1 MKINI
6 FNTTVICV
14 LGILMSLHSI
24 QVSAGWVDDWMGSA
38 TIDSPSSY
46 ENQKRGFYSA
56 GGFRTRN
63 NLSTDYLVTAQMPS
77 LKGGCGGID
86 AFLGGVSFL
95 DEDYLVKKFQN
106 MLQAA
111 PGVAFDIALKVMCK
125 DCSETMKS
133 LEAAVNMLNNIQLDD
148 CALTKAVVTT
158 AAEGQGA
165 ADYYKNT
172 MMEMTGSESM
182 EEAYNKSY
190 QQVNEQAQ
198 ANDGEP
204 TIDLANKTAG
214 CPAQFKRIIEP
225 GSMIK
230 NTSDLIGMQAYANVI
245 RGYIGDVEIRKNPTD
260 KIPLSL
266 EIQACPENDMI
277 SIDDMLYGKAM
288 ARKDTANGGTC
299 YTDNGDSVVEKVDDE
314 LNAIVIKLKSKLP
327 LTTAQEQFID
337 SSPIP
342 ILPIIKKAIAR
353 NNEDMTVSMMS
364 DLVATALTVRMFD
377 DLYRQTDFIFRK
389 VETMVSQAGISG
401 KSSAGLKCEPQL
413 YAKPLADFKKLHR
426 EVWEFRLEANS
437 SYQAKLNEQIKHLN
451 FAEMHKK
458 DEADLR
464 KKNAQN
470 INLK

>member
-1 MKINI
+1 MKNNI
-6 FNTTVICV
+6 PTFIITWIFGV
-14 LGILMSLHSI
+14 LTITHSLHAA
-24 QVSAGWVDDWMGSA
+24 AGWVDDWMGSA

-63 NLSTDYLVTAQMPS
+63 NLSTDFLVSAQMPS

-111 PGVAFDIALKVMCK
+111 PGVAFDIALKVMSK
-125 DCSETMKS
+125 EASESMKS

-148 CALTKAVVTT
+148 CALTKAVITT
-158 AAEGQGA
+158 PGEKDGSRW
-165 ADYYKNT
+165 KNM

-182 EEAYNKSY
+182 DAAYNKSY
-190 QQVNEQAQ
+190 QQVREQTE
-198 ANDGEP
+198 ANDGKP
-204 TIDLANKTAG
+204 TIDLGALIGG
-214 CPAQFKRIIEP
+214 CPTHFKAIVAN

-230 NTSDLIGMQAYANVI
+230 HTSTLIGMEPYADII

-260 KIPLSL
+260 KIPLSGQ
-266 EIQACPENDMI
+266 ISACSENDSL

-288 ARKDTANGGTC
+288 AKKDEANGGAC
-299 YTDNGDSVVEKVDDE
+299 YTDNTLSVVQKVEND
-314 LNAIVIKLKSKLP
+314 LSAIVSKIKSKLT
-327 LTTAQEQFID
+327 LTTSQEQFIEN
-337 SSPIP
+337 SPIP
-342 ILPIIKKAIAR
+342 ILPILKKAIAK
-353 NNEDMTVSMMS
+353 NNEDMTVYMMS
-364 DLVATALTVRMFD
+364 DLVATALTVRMFN

-389 VETMVSQAGISG
+389 VDSLTSQAGIAG
-401 KSSAGLKCEPQL
+401 KSSSGAKCKPEL
-413 YAKPLADFKKLHR
+413 YSKPLTDFRSLQQDI
-426 EVWEFRLEANS
+426 WEFRRAANH
-437 SYQAKLNEQIKHLN
+437 SYDLKMKEQITHLK

-458 DEADLR
+458 EEAELR
-464 KKNAQN
+464 KKAAQN